1 MRQVVDRDVGWA
13 ALTAFLAVLVVAI
26 YDRWTWSR
34 RPAAISGR
42 RELVLNAGASALD
55 GGTVTVIGS
64 AAGTHGGSDGR

>member
-1 MRQVVDRDVGWA
+1 MRQVVERDVGWA
-13 ALTAFLAVLVVAI
+13 ALAAFVAVLVLAI
-26 YDRWTWSR
+26 YDQWAWSR

-42 RELVLNAGASALD
+42 RELVLNAGAIALD

>member
-13 ALTAFLAVLVVAI
+13 ALTAFVAVLVVAT

-34 RPAAISGR
+34 RLAAVTGR
-42 RELVLNAGASALD
+42 RELVLNAGVVALN

-64 AAGTHGGSDGR
+64 AAGTHGGQ